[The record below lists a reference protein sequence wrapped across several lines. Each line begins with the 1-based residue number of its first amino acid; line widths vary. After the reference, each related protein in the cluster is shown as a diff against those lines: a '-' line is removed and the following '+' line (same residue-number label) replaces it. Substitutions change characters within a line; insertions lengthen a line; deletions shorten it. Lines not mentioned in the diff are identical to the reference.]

1 MRLQIDILDNQK
13 IVAVWLTRA
22 ERDDESVMARLRS
35 LRSEYKAKK
44 YTVAE
49 YHSGSGDL
57 QTSVLDLL
65 AYNKRRIAELEIERE
80 KTTTPEHD
88 IHLKHENK
96 VQAMER

>member
-1 MRLQIDILDNQK
+1 MRKLLPKGADLCLQIDVLDNQK

-22 ERDDESVMARLRS
+22 ERDDESVMSRLRS

-57 QTSVLDLL
+57 HTSVLDLL
-65 AYNKRRIAELEIERE
+65 TYNKRRIAELQVQRE
-80 KTTTPEHD
+80 KAAQTQRPE
-88 IHLKHENK
+88 
-96 VQAMER
+96 QER

>member
-1 MRLQIDILDNQK
+1 MRLQIDVLDDKK

-22 ERDDESVMARLRS
+22 ERNDESVMARLRS

-57 QTSVLDLL
+57 HTSVLDLL
-65 AYNKRRIAELEIERE
+65 TYNKRRIAELDTQRE
-80 KTTTPEHD
+80 KAAKA
-88 IHLKHENK
+88 KHT
-96 VQAMER
+96 ERMR

>member
-88 IHLKHENK
+88 IHLKYENK

>member
-80 KTTTPEHD
+80 KATTPEHD
-88 IHLKHENK
+88 VHLKHENK
-96 VQAMER
+96 VKAMER

>member
-57 QTSVLDLL
+57 HASVLDLL
-65 AYNKRRIAELEIERE
+65 AYNKRRIAEMQVQSEKAAAKAERPA
-80 KTTTPEHD
+80 PE
-88 IHLKHENK
+88 
-96 VQAMER
+96 R

>member
-57 QTSVLDLL
+57 NTSVLDLL